1 MRLARGQGLD
11 EVDIIIEAAGWT
23 RALPAAEAVVERAA
37 AAALSAATRGD
48 GHWQAAILLADDA
61 TLRDLNR
68 RFRGQDKPTNVLSF
82 PAQDDSR
89 RYADTGAESPLVA
102 GAEPQSW
109 GDVALAFETVAR
121 EAAEQ
126 GKSLSD
132 HLSHLVVHGLLHLF
146 GHDHQEAAEAERM
159 EALERS
165 VLRGLGI
172 ADPYAAELPA

>member
-11 EVDIIIEAAGWT
+11 EVDIIIEAEGWT
-23 RALPAAEAVVERAA
+23 RALPTAEAVVGRAA
-37 AAALSAATRGD
+37 AAALSAATPGG
-48 GHWQAAILLADDA
+48 GHWQAAVLLADDA

-82 PAQDDSR
+82 PAQDDSAR
-89 RYADTGAESPLVA
+89 HA
-102 GAEPQSW
+102 GAGSPRLAGEEPRSW

-126 GKSLSD
+126 GKSLAD

-146 GHDHQEAAEAERM
+146 GHDHEEAAAAERM
-159 EALERS
+159 EALERRI
-165 VLRGLGI
+165 LRGLGI
-172 ADPYAAELPA
+172 ADPYAAEQPA